1 MLEMKRIA
9 ILVLLVL
16 ISCKQDETPIKN
28 IVSGEVFG
36 TYYNIQFF
44 DEEKIDYSKQ
54 YDSLFFEINKSTSTY
69 IATSDISKINKGDT
83 TIVVDHHFASVFN
96 TSKEIY
102 DTTEGFFDPT
112 VGVLVNA
119 WDFGPEGK
127 IEKLDSLKIDSL
139 MQSVGFHNLSLN
151 KGKINNP
158 KKAFIDFNAIGK
170 GYALDVV
177 AAYLND
183 KGHQNYLIDIGGEI
197 VAKGR
202 NVESSSLWSVGIEEP
217 NFDGT
222 QSHNKAIKLDNSAMA
237 TSGVYRKFKVD
248 DNGEKYSHILNAK
261 TGYPSKTN
269 ILSVSVIA
277 PNCAKADAYATAFK
291 AMGIV
296 KTTTLLKLHQELK
309 VYFIYEDDEKALKTL
324 SLNNFP

>member
-1 MLEMKRIA
+1 MKRIV
-9 ILVLLVL
+9 ILILLALV
-16 ISCKQDETPIKN
+16 SCKKEEAPVEN
-28 IVSGEVFG
+28 IVSGKVFG

-54 YDSLFFEINKSTSTY
+54 YDSLFLEINKSTSTY
-69 IATSDISKINKGDT
+69 IPTSDISKINKGDS
-83 TIVVDHHFASVFN
+83 TIVIDHHFTAVFN
-96 TSKEIY
+96 ISKEIY

-151 KGKINNP
+151 NGKISNP

-177 AAYLND
+177 AAFLNK

-197 VAKGR
+197 VAKGI
-202 NVESSSLWSVGIEEP
+202 NVNSSNLWRVGIEEP
-217 NFDGT
+217 NFDGS
-222 QSHNKAIKLDNSAMA
+222 QSHNKIIELDNSAMA
-237 TSGVYRKFKVD
+237 TSGVYRKFKID
-248 DNGEKYSHILNAK
+248 EKGERYSHILDAK

-277 PNCAKADAYATAFK
+277 PNCAISDAYATAFK
-291 AMGIV
+291 AMGIEKV
-296 KTTTLLKLHQELK
+296 TELLKSHPELK
-309 VYFIYEDDEKALKTL
+309 VYFIYEDDNKQLKTL
-324 SLNNFP
+324 SLNSFP